1 MKALLTLTLTFLA
14 ISSALP
20 LCAQQSFRDLTRNH
34 QHPNAPITVTVG
46 TSTQNLSLIGR
57 DARMLYFR
65 DRTGGSIGQPITGIR
80 NLTFVPTAAVNRGL
94 ENFRGGN
101 FEAAV
106 REMGPFVDQLV
117 PYLDLP
123 ESNAPELMVQYLIA
137 LRESRNFDR
146 AIEILRI
153 VPLDAPNT
161 PFVAQIFS
169 LANRLR
175 MEGRDFMPLIERV
188 PLSPDNTAY
197 VPFMQQF
204 AELLL
209 ENDLIAEASRIYR
222 RVRDNTS
229 GAERR
234 WATLWMAYA
243 EVRDQQV
250 LRTREIL
257 NEVGELDINEPTYSL
272 FYLIE
277 SRLAWA
283 DRNYDDALD
292 AISRGIAYANV
303 NTSWFPEMLYLS
315 AQAYRLTGNEETA
328 GNVQDYLRM
337 LFPENYWTKRL
348 EREGS

>member
-1 MKALLTLTLTFLA
+1 MKSILTISILLFA
-14 ISSALP
+14 MVASASGQ
-20 LCAQQSFRDLTRNH
+20 ATTFRDLTRNH
-34 QHPNAPITVTVG
+34 QHPNNPISVTVG
-46 TSTQNLSLIGR
+46 TSGQTLSLIGR

-65 DRTGGSIGQPITGIR
+65 DRSGGSIGQPITGIR
-80 NLTFVPTAAVNRGL
+80 NLTFVPTSAVQRGL
-94 ENFRGGN
+94 ENFQGGN
-101 FEAAV
+101 FEATV
-106 REMGPFVDQLV
+106 REMRTFADQLV

-123 ESNAPELMVQYLIA
+123 ESNAPELMVTYLIA
-137 LRESRNFDR
+137 LRESGQFDR

-153 VPLDAPNT
+153 VPLDGENNR
-161 PFVAQIFS
+161 FVPQIFS
-169 LANRLR
+169 LSNRLR
-175 MEGRDFMPLIERV
+175 VAGVDFMPLIERV

-234 WATLWMAYA
+234 WATLWMAYS
-243 EVRDQQV
+243 EVRDQQL

-257 NEVGELDINEPTYSL
+257 NEVGDLEISEPTYSL
-272 FYLIE
+272 FHLIE

-283 DRNYDDALD
+283 DRNYEDALD
-292 AISRGIAYANV
+292 SISRGIAYANI

-315 AQAYRLTGNEETA
+315 AQAYRLTGNDETA
-328 GNVQDYLRM
+328 TNVEDYLKM

-348 EREGS
+348 DREGS